1 MDKKT
6 YSIGILTIT
15 AVILFVANLFP
26 PPPTQASEAI
36 KERDFTVV
44 TTRAVQGGDAL
55 YICDNR
61 TGMIAVFTW
70 DPAARGIKLRDLRP
84 VTDAFQ

>member
-6 YSIGILTIT
+6 YSIGILAIT
-15 AVILFVANLFP
+15 AVILLVANLFP
-26 PPPTQASEAI
+26 PPQMAAAEAI

-44 TTRAVQGGDAL
+44 TTRATQGGDAL

-70 DPAARGIKLRDLRP
+70 DAAARTIKLRDLKP
-84 VTDAFQ
+84 VMDAFQ

>member
-15 AVILFVANLFP
+15 AVILFVANLI
-26 PPPTQASEAI
+26 PTPQPAQAEAI

-44 TTRAVQGGDAL
+44 TTRATQGGDAL
-55 YICDNR
+55 YIADNR

-70 DPAARGIKLRDLRP
+70 DPSARGIKLRDLKP
-84 VTDAFQ
+84 VMDAFQ